1 MRLGQALDAVEPG
14 PTTRVLFEAHRE
26 RRLREG
32 CVKEEQR
39 SMPKPL
45 LIDVAVAPLSR
56 LSRLATV
63 ALLTGATVTLL
74 GILGAELLLLP
85 PLASLGAFV
94 FLPVLAGAWLLPA
107 RLGGPLIALAVA
119 VRLVGMVSGSV
130 HVLTAV
136 AEILMVVTIGVTT
149 LVAADRLRRWQEAQ
163 VRWREQARDLAAA
176 AERERI
182 AGRLTDDVTRS
193 LFAITLE
200 LQAAMG
206 FVEQAG
212 ARQRIESAMG
222 KLDDQIADL
231 RHLAFER
238 QPAEEA
244 AGVQQ
249 AAAPS
254 GAGFLPVQADSEK

>member
-1 MRLGQALDAVEPG
+1 
-14 PTTRVLFEAHRE
+14 
-26 RRLREG
+26 
-32 CVKEEQR
+32 VKEEVKV
-39 SMPKPL
+39 MPKRL
-45 LIDVAVAPLSR
+45 LIDVGVAPLSR

-74 GILGAELLLLP
+74 GILGAELLLP

-107 RLGGPLIALAVA
+107 RLEAPLITLAVA
-119 VRLVGMVSGSV
+119 GRLVGMVSGSV
-130 HVLTAV
+130 HVVTAV

-149 LVAADRLRRWQEAQ
+149 LVAADRFRRWQEAQ
-163 VRWREQARDLAAA
+163 VRLREHARDLAAA

-193 LFAITLE
+193 LFAITLD

-206 FVEQAG
+206 FVEQAV

-244 AGVQQ
+244 A
-249 AAAPS
+249 
-254 GAGFLPVQADSEK
+254 SEK